1 MLFPVF
7 MHIEQILLTMDIS
20 FFESWKLVHV
30 PWSLFLNEA
39 LSYQTKEIP
48 KNECPK

>member
-7 MHIEQILLTMDIS
+7 VCIEQLILTINVSL
-20 FFESWKLVHV
+20 FVSWKLVHV
-30 PWSLFLNEA
+30 SWSFFPNEA

-48 KNECPK
+48 KNVCLK